1 MKIWVRGH
9 DIDVLLAVVGPEVAQ
24 GPRHGQ
30 EGHLIE
36 RSAATDGSRV
46 SYICLRTVLVPLPN

>member
-46 SYICLRTVLVPLPN
+46 SYI